1 MNKKE
6 NMKMKSKFLTIYN
19 QIMEEIS
26 TYLEKDAKLTHGEKS
41 SFGTS
46 GSSFGTS
53 GSSMYKISH
62 DEGSDT
68 QTSSGSTDNA
78 SAPPPNDVQSED
90 AGMTAMSVMGPS
102 SPSQSLANTASAGSS
117 LNVPHEEAG
126 LTTADLKP
134 IYCPA
139 IPYGYKKRKK
149 PMVIKRKSLSLK

>member
-1 MNKKE
+1 MNEKE
-6 NMKMKSKFLTIYN
+6 NTKMKSKFLTIYN

-62 DEGSDT
+62 DENSDS
-68 QTSSGSTDNA
+68 QASPNLTDNA
-78 SAPPPNDVQSED
+78 SAPPPDNVKTED

>member
-26 TYLEKDAKLTHGEKS
+26 TYLEKDAKLTHGEK
-41 SFGTS
+41 
-46 GSSFGTS
+46 SSFGTS

-149 PMVIKRKSLSLK
+149 PALIKRKSLLTR

>member
-1 MNKKE
+1 
-6 NMKMKSKFLTIYN
+6 
-19 QIMEEIS
+19 MEEIS
-26 TYLEKDAKLTHGEKS
+26 TYLEKDGKLTHGEKS

-62 DEGSDT
+62 DEGTET
-68 QTSSGSTDNA
+68 QTSSGSTDSA
-78 SAPPPNDVQSED
+78 SAPPPSDVQSED

-139 IPYGYKKRKK
+139 IPYGYNKKRKK
-149 PMVIKRKSLSLK
+149 PALIKRKSLSTR